1 MEQSNLT
8 SSKLQSNLIVFG
20 QRGSGKTL
28 TARHLTRN
36 EPRLLILDTFKE
48 HDFGL
53 VRTSYSDVI
62 DDLEKPQFCIVF
74 RDFEVGEDLKWIFH
88 CVSERGDM
96 CIYIEELS
104 WYCKAS
110 WSIPYM
116 RELLRNSRHSQV
128 RFVATSQMP
137 KQIDKELLGL
147 CDCISGQLHEPNAI
161 RYLKEI
167 SRGAEVCRDLHLP
180 VIKDGRATVE
190 MYDLMNEARFSL
202 DIPL

>member
-1 MEQSNLT
+1 
-8 SSKLQSNLIVFG
+8 
-20 QRGSGKTL
+20 
-28 TARHLTRN
+28 
-36 EPRLLILDTFKE
+36 
-48 HDFGL
+48 
-53 VRTSYSDVI
+53 
-62 DDLEKPQFCIVF
+62 
-74 RDFEVGEDLKWIFH
+74 
-88 CVSERGDM
+88 M

-137 KQIDKELLGL
+137 KQIDKEIVGL
-147 CDCISGQLHEPNAI
+147 CSCYCGQLHEPNAI

-167 SRGAEVCRDLHLP
+167 SKGAECVRNLPLP
-180 VIKDGRATVE
+180 VIKGKRATVA
-190 MYDLMNEARFSL
+190 MYDLMTEQQILL

>member
-1 MEQSNLT
+1 M
-8 SSKLQSNLIVFG
+8 
-20 QRGSGKTL
+20 
-28 TARHLTRN
+28 TARYLTHS

-53 VRTSYSDVI
+53 IRTSFKDVI
-62 DDLEKPQFCIVF
+62 DDLDKPQFCTVY
-74 RDFEVGEDLKWIFH
+74 RDFTINDDLKWIFH

-104 WYCKAS
+104 WYCKSS

-116 RELLRNSRHSQV
+116 RELLRNSRHSRV

-137 KQIDKELLGL
+137 KQIDKELVGL
-147 CDCISGQLHEPNAI
+147 CSCFCAQLHEPNAI
-161 RYLKEI
+161 RYLREI
-167 SRGAEVCRDLHLP
+167 SKGADCVRDLPLP
-180 VIKDGRATVE
+180 VIKNKRATVA
-190 MYDLMNEARFSL
+190 MYDLMKEQQFTL